1 MLTVSSLKHY
11 LQQTSS
17 VSASLAQQ
25 VDTLPTLAIQ
35 WDQADE
41 LVWILRLTEFCGDAS
56 GGWGYQP
63 DVSWDSKTAGMLS
76 YTDSPLNTDSSVA
89 GTCSCKVSVQND
101 VLVFELTVHNQS
113 NQTWTDCWGWLCLIH
128 RWAQAFQANCELP
141 AGTAA
146 QPWVPTNALT
156 APLQRW
162 LKWCPVTTHQDAAE
176 RLGRSYETRWQPH
189 IQNRE
194 GAVRA
199 WRIKGNQQ
207 QFIQLQSPNA
217 ALLGWSHWPCTDMGV
232 YFGTLEPGQSG
243 RISGQL
249 EFSEK
254 EFEPI

>member
-11 LQQTSS
+11 LQQASN
-17 VSASLAQQ
+17 VSASLARQA
-25 VDTLPTLAIQ
+25 DTIPTLAIQ
-35 WDQADE
+35 WDKADE
-41 LVWILRLTEFCGDAS
+41 LVWTLRLTEFFGDAS

-63 DVSWDSKTAGMLS
+63 DVNWEGETAGKLA
-76 YTDSPLNTDSSVA
+76 YADSPLSADDSVE
-89 GTCSCKVSVQND
+89 GTCSCRVSVRGD
-101 VLVFELTVHNQS
+101 ALLFELEVCNHS
-113 NQTWTDCWGWLCLIH
+113 SRTWTDCWGWLCLIH

-141 AGTAA
+141 AGTAE
-146 QPWVPTNALT
+146 QPWVPANALA

-162 LKWCPVTTHQDAAE
+162 LKWCPVATHRDEA
-176 RLGRSYETRWQPH
+176 GRIGGAYGPRWQPH

-199 WRIKGNQQ
+199 WRVEGNRQ
-207 QFIQLQSPNA
+207 QFIQLQSPDA

-243 RISGQL
+243 RISGRL
-249 EFSEK
+249 EFSER